1 MLYGVKN
8 RLDNGDQLECFAARL
23 WEDYKKLGLDEKALA
38 YGPYQLRSA
47 VFDRILT
54 IWFAV
59 AGAPFEAGTDNTAG
73 TVLWFLVAMMHYP
86 DVQKKAQAELDSV
99 LGADGLTPPKFQQLE
114 QLTYC
119 SALVKEVLRCVIHDV
134 LG

>member
-1 MLYGVKN
+1 M
-8 RLDNGDQLECFAARL
+8 DNGDQLECFAARL
-23 WEDYKKLGLDEKALA
+23 WEEYKKLGLDEKALA
-38 YGPYQLRSA
+38 YGSYDLQF
-47 VFDRILT
+47 VGLT
-54 IWFAV
+54 FSHFGVV

-86 DVQKKAQAELDSV
+86 AVQKKAQAELDSV

-119 SALVKEVLRCVIHDV
+119 SALVKEVLRCVVSDV
-134 LG
+134 LSQLVT